1 MRSGGRRMGN
11 ISKLEALEILKEK
24 MEQALNE
31 KEVALTTNSHIY
43 NFGREEAFKE
53 AIEIFRRI
61 YGEL

>member
-1 MRSGGRRMGN
+1 MGS

-31 KEVALTTNSHIY
+31 KDFALTTNSHIY

-53 AIEIFRRI
+53 AIEVFRRI

>member
-1 MRSGGRRMGN
+1 MGS

-24 MEQALNE
+24 MEQASNE
-31 KEVALTTNSHIY
+31 KDFALTTNSHIY

-53 AIEIFRRI
+53 AVEIFRRI